1 VAILKTNRP
10 MNSNVDGIS
19 DTTDYYD
26 IYSKIYLEIWGNYDN
41 LSLHCGY
48 YDNGEEVQSHD
59 ESIIK
64 MNRFIANLAQIKESD
79 LILDAGCGVG
89 GSSIWFAKNYRARF
103 VGISLSEKE
112 VNVAKKFA
120 KQKFIEN
127 VDFKVM
133 DYHNMNFSSGTFDIV
148 LAVESICYS
157 FKKSKFLDECFR
169 LLKTCGKI
177 VITDCFHTDNLMT
190 NQQRKA
196 LERVN
201 ADYSIQL
208 CSMIQIKEHLK
219 NFEYVEIFNVTS
231 NVRKFYIEELKKI
244 EKT

>member
-64 MNRFIANLAQIKESD
+64 MNRFFANLAQIKESD

-89 GSSIWFAKNYRARF
+89 GSSIRFAKNYRARF

-112 VNVAKKFA
+112 VNQAKKFA
-120 KQKFIEN
+120 KEKFIGN
-127 VDFKVM
+127 VDYKVM
-133 DYHNMNFSSGTFDIV
+133 GLS
-148 LAVESICYS
+148 
-157 FKKSKFLDECFR
+157 
-169 LLKTCGKI
+169 
-177 VITDCFHTDNLMT
+177 
-190 NQQRKA
+190 
-196 LERVN
+196 
-201 ADYSIQL
+201 
-208 CSMIQIKEHLK
+208 
-219 NFEYVEIFNVTS
+219 
-231 NVRKFYIEELKKI
+231 
-244 EKT
+244 